1 MTAQYRAIP
10 PHPLSLFVAIFGN
23 PSPFDVI
30 FEWHLIHPKLIEI
43 PYSCFNKYHWVGV
56 SEFLWLGVSDIVKKG
71 SSNNDVL
78 QVPQPL
84 KLRSTPTHCA
94 LWLWASEFQ
103 SDYHLLSL
111 THTYI
116 HTHTHTHTYTHTHT
130 HTCRPRQ
137 FFQISSKG
145 FWSHCKFC

>member
-10 PHPLSLFVAIFGN
+10 PHPLSPFVAIFGN
-23 PSPFDVI
+23 PSLFDVI

-56 SEFLWLGVSDIVKKG
+56 SEFLWLGFSDIVKKG
-71 SSNNDVL
+71 SSNSDVL

-84 KLRSTPTHCA
+84 KLRSTLTHCA

-103 SDYHLLSL
+103 SDYHILSL
-111 THTYI
+111 THS
-116 HTHTHTHTYTHTHT
+116 HTHTHTHTHTR
-130 HTCRPRQ
+130 RPRQ
-137 FFQISSKG
+137 FFQIFSKG
-145 FWSHCKFC
+145 SWSHCKFCY